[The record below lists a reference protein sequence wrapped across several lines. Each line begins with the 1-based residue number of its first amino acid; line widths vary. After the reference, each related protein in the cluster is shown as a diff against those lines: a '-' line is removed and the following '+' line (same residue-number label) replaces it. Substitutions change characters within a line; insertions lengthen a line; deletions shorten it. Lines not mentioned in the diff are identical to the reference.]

1 MLVSHITLGQ
11 SATYSWV
18 RRHGVAVHEEE
29 AAPHMSRILG
39 FLAACALALAG
50 IAAVPTPTQAA
61 PAKAEAAGL
70 LDVIVTL
77 KPGTDAR
84 AAATSLVARR
94 GGTVTH
100 VYAHALTGFAAT
112 LTDSLLT
119 LLRGDARIQSIE
131 LDRAVRISDT
141 QSPTPSWG
149 QDRVDQR
156 NLPLDSSYTYGA
168 SGSGVDVYVV
178 DTGIL
183 TTHPDFG
190 GRAVSGTDTVDND
203 GDANDCN
210 GHGTH
215 VSGTIGGTSYG
226 LAKAARLIGVRVL
239 DCNGSGATSG
249 VIAGLDWIV
258 ANHQQGRPAAA
269 NMSLGGGASTAL
281 DAAVD
286 RVIAD
291 GVTMAV
297 AAGNEN
303 TDACTKSPARV
314 PNALTVAAS
323 DRNDARAS
331 FSNRGTCV
339 DLFAP
344 GVAITSAWLDNGTNT
359 ISGTS
364 MATPHVAGAAALYL
378 QSHPTASPSA
388 VSSAILG
395 ATTKGKITGTA
406 RTCVLLILCSPATPA
421 NHLLYTGS

>member
-1 MLVSHITLGQ
+1 
-11 SATYSWV
+11 
-18 RRHGVAVHEEE
+18 
-29 AAPHMSRILG
+29 MSRILG
-39 FLAACALALAG
+39 FILACALALAG
-50 IAAVPTPTQAA
+50 LSAVPASTAAA
-61 PAKAEAAGL
+61 PATPATAGPAGL

-77 KPGTDAR
+77 KPGADAPAAAR
-84 AAATSLVARR
+84 ALVTRK
-94 GGTVTH
+94 GGRVNQ
-100 VYAHALTGFAAT
+100 VYSHALNGFAAT
-112 LTDSLLT
+112 LTDSLFA
-119 LLRGDARIQSIE
+119 LLRADSRVQSVE
-131 LDRAVRISDT
+131 LDQPVRISDT

-149 QDRVDQR
+149 LDRVDQR
-156 NLPLDSSYTYGA
+156 NLPLDSSYTSTATGK
-168 SGSGVDVYVV
+168 GVDVYVV

-190 GRAVSGTDTVDND
+190 GRAVSGTDTVD
-203 GDANDCN
+203 GDSNATDCN

-215 VSGTIGGTSYG
+215 VSGTIGGSSYG
-226 LAKAARLIGVRVL
+226 LAKQADLIGVRVL

-249 VIAGLDWIV
+249 VVAGLDWIV
-258 ANHQQGRPAAA
+258 AHHQSGQPAVA

-344 GVAITSAWLDNGTNT
+344 GVDITSAWLNNGTTT

-364 MATPHVAGAAALYL
+364 MASPHVAGAAALHL
-378 QSHPTASPSA
+378 EAHPSASPSA
-388 VSSAILG
+388 VGTAILA
-395 ATTKGKITGTA
+395 ATTKGRISGTA
-406 RTCVLLILCSPATPA
+406 RTCVLLIICSPATPA

>member
-1 MLVSHITLGQ
+1 
-11 SATYSWV
+11 
-18 RRHGVAVHEEE
+18 
-29 AAPHMSRILG
+29 MSRIPG
-39 FLAACALALAG
+39 FLGACALALAG
-50 IAAVPTPTQAA
+50 IAHVPAAVEAA
-61 PAKAEAAGL
+61 PLATGAGGPV
-70 LDVIVTL
+70 DVIVTL
-77 KPGTDAR
+77 EPGADAPAAAR
-84 AAATSLVARR
+84 ALATRK
-94 GGTVTH
+94 GGKVKH
-100 VYAHALTGFAAT
+100 VYSHAVNGFAAT
-112 LTDSLLT
+112 VPDALLAQLKGDS
-119 LLRGDARIQSIE
+119 RVRSVE
-131 LDRAVRISDT
+131 LDLPVRISDT

-149 QDRVDQR
+149 MDRVDQR
-156 NLPLDSSYTYGA
+156 NLPLDSSYTSTA
-168 SGSGVDVYVV
+168 SGNGVDVYVV

-183 TTHPDFG
+183 ATHPDFG

-203 GDANDCN
+203 DNATDCN

-215 VSGTIGGTSYG
+215 VSGTIGGSSYG
-226 LAKAARLIGVRVL
+226 LAKQARLIGVRVL

-249 VIAGLDWIV
+249 VVAGLDWIV
-258 ANHQQGRPAAA
+258 EHHRAGQPASA

-281 DAAVD
+281 DAAVN

-303 TDACTKSPARV
+303 ADACTKSPARV

-344 GVAITSAWLDNGTNT
+344 GVDITSAWLANGTNT

-378 QSHPTASPSA
+378 ESHPSA
-388 VSSAILG
+388 TPAAVGTAILG
-395 ATTKGKITGTA
+395 ASTKGKVTGTA
-406 RTCVLLILCSPATPA
+406 RTCVLLIICSPATPA

>member
-1 MLVSHITLGQ
+1 
-11 SATYSWV
+11 
-18 RRHGVAVHEEE
+18 
-29 AAPHMSRILG
+29 MSRIPG
-39 FLAACALALAG
+39 FLAACVLALAG
-50 IAAVPTPTQAA
+50 LSHVPAAAAA
-61 PAKAEAAGL
+61 PPATGAGGPV
-70 LDVIVTL
+70 DVIVTL
-77 KPGTDAR
+77 EPGADAPAAAR
-84 AAATSLVARR
+84 ALATRR
-94 GGTVTH
+94 GGQVRH
-100 VYAHALTGFAAT
+100 VYSHAVNGFAAT
-112 LTDSLLT
+112 VPDALLAQ
-119 LLRGDARIQSIE
+119 LRGDARVRSVE
-131 LDRAVRISDT
+131 LDLPVRISDT

-149 QDRVDQR
+149 LDRVDQR
-156 NLPLDSSYTYGA
+156 NLPLDSSYTSAATGQ
-168 SGSGVDVYVV
+168 GVDVYVV

-190 GRAVSGTDTVDND
+190 GRAVSGTDTVD
-203 GDANDCN
+203 GDTDATDCN

-215 VSGTIGGTSYG
+215 VSGTIGGSSYG
-226 LAKAARLIGVRVL
+226 LAKQADLIGVRVL

-249 VIAGLDWIV
+249 VVAGLDWIV
-258 ANHQQGRPAAA
+258 GNHRAGQPAVA

-281 DAAVD
+281 DAAVN

-344 GVAITSAWLDNGTNT
+344 GVDITSAWLDNGTTT

-364 MATPHVAGAAALYL
+364 MASPHVAGAAALYL
-378 QSHPTASPSA
+378 QSHPSASPGA
-388 VSSAILG
+388 VNTAIVD
-395 ATTKGKITGTA
+395 ATTKGRISGTA
-406 RTCVLLILCSPATPA
+406 RTCVLLIICSPATPA

>member
-1 MLVSHITLGQ
+1 
-11 SATYSWV
+11 
-18 RRHGVAVHEEE
+18 
-29 AAPHMSRILG
+29 MSRILG
-39 FLAACALALAG
+39 FILACAVALAG
-50 IAAVPTPTQAA
+50 LSAVPASAGAA
-61 PAKAEAAGL
+61 PATPATTAAPAGL

-77 KPGTDAR
+77 EPGADAPAAAR
-84 AAATSLVARR
+84 ALVTRK
-94 GGTVTH
+94 GGRVNH
-100 VYAHALTGFAAT
+100 VYSHALNGFAAT
-112 LTDSLLT
+112 LTDSLFA
-119 LLRGDARIQSIE
+119 LLRADSRVRSVE
-131 LDRAVRISDT
+131 LDRPVRISDT

-149 QDRVDQR
+149 LDRVDQR
-156 NLPLDSSYTYGA
+156 NLPLDSSYTSTATGQ
-168 SGSGVDVYVV
+168 GVDVYVV

-190 GRAVSGTDTVDND
+190 GRAVSGTDTVD
-203 GDANDCN
+203 GDANATDCN

-215 VSGTIGGTSYG
+215 VSGTIGGSSYG
-226 LAKAARLIGVRVL
+226 LAKRADLIGVRVL

-249 VIAGLDWIV
+249 VVAGLDWIV
-258 ANHQQGRPAAA
+258 AHHQAGQPAAA

-281 DAAVD
+281 DAAVN

-303 TDACTKSPARV
+303 ADACTKSPARV

-344 GVAITSAWLDNGTNT
+344 GVDITSAWLNNGANT

-378 QSHPTASPSA
+378 ESHPSASPSA
-388 VSSAILG
+388 VSTAIVN
-395 ATTKGKITGTA
+395 ATTKGRISGTA
-406 RTCVLLILCSPATPA
+406 RTCVLLIICSPATPA

>member
-1 MLVSHITLGQ
+1 
-11 SATYSWV
+11 
-18 RRHGVAVHEEE
+18 
-29 AAPHMSRILG
+29 MSRILG
-39 FLAACALALAG
+39 FIVACALAVATL
-50 IAAVPTPTQAA
+50 VHLPLA
-61 PAKAEAAGL
+61 PAQAQPVAARAAGL

-77 KPGTDAR
+77 EPTADAR
-84 AAATSLVARR
+84 ATADALVTTK
-94 GGTVTH
+94 GGLVTQ
-100 VYAHALTGFAAT
+100 VYDNVLNGFAAT
-112 LTDSLLT
+112 LTDTLLSV
-119 LLRGDARIQSIE
+119 LRGDTRVRAIE
-131 LDRAVRISDT
+131 LDRTMRISDT
-141 QSPTPSWG
+141 QTPTPSWG

-156 NLPLDSSYTYGA
+156 NLPLNNTYSYA
-168 SGSGVDVYVV
+168 STGSGVDVYVV

-190 GRAVSGTDTVDND
+190 GRAVHGTDTID
-203 GDANDCN
+203 GDNNATDCN

-215 VSGTIGGTSYG
+215 VAGTIGGTGHG
-226 LAKAARLIGVRVL
+226 LAKQADLIGVRVL
-239 DCNGSGATSG
+239 DCAGSGSNSA
-249 VIAGLDWIV
+249 VIAGLDWVV
-258 ANHQQGRPAAA
+258 AHHQPGTPAVA

-281 DAAVD
+281 DDAVR

-314 PNALTVAAS
+314 PDALTVAAS
-323 DRNDARAS
+323 ARNDSRAS

-344 GVAITSAWLDNGTNT
+344 GVDITSTWLNNGTNT

-364 MATPHVAGAAALYL
+364 MASPHVAAAAALHL
-378 QSHPTASPSA
+378 STHPGASLASVNAA
-388 VSSAILG
+388 VLA

-406 RTCVLLILCSPATPA
+406 RTCVLLIICSPATPA

>member
-1 MLVSHITLGQ
+1 
-11 SATYSWV
+11 
-18 RRHGVAVHEEE
+18 
-29 AAPHMSRILG
+29 MSRIPG
-39 FLAACALALAG
+39 FLAACALACAG
-50 IAAVPTPTQAA
+50 LAAVPSATQAA
-61 PAKAEAAGL
+61 PAATEASGPVK
-70 LDVIVTL
+70 VIVTL
-77 KPGTDAR
+77 EPGADAPAAAR
-84 AAATSLVARR
+84 ALATRR
-94 GGTVTH
+94 GGKVTH
-100 VYAHALTGFAAT
+100 VYSHALRGFSAT
-112 LTDSLLT
+112 VPDALLT
-119 LLRGDARIQSIE
+119 QLKGDPRVRSVE
-131 LDRAVRISDT
+131 LDLPVRISDT
-141 QSPTPSWG
+141 QTPTPSWG
-149 QDRVDQR
+149 LDRVDQR
-156 NLPLDSSYTYGA
+156 NLPLDSSYSSTTTGQ
-168 SGSGVDVYVV
+168 GVDVYVV

-203 GDANDCN
+203 GNATDCN

-215 VSGTIGGTSYG
+215 VSGTIGGSSYG
-226 LAKAARLIGVRVL
+226 LAKNAHLIGVRVL

-249 VIAGLDWIV
+249 VVAGLDWVV
-258 ANHQQGRPAAA
+258 AHHQAGQPAAA

-281 DAAVD
+281 DAAVN

-344 GVAITSAWLDNGTNT
+344 GVDITSAWLANGTNT

-378 QSHPTASPSA
+378 ESHPSATPAAVGTAI
-388 VSSAILG
+388 VG
-395 ATTKGKITGTA
+395 ASTKNKVTGTA
-406 RTCVLLILCSPATPA
+406 RTCVLLVVCSPATPA

>member
-1 MLVSHITLGQ
+1 
-11 SATYSWV
+11 
-18 RRHGVAVHEEE
+18 
-29 AAPHMSRILG
+29 MSRIPG
-39 FLAACALALAG
+39 FLAACALACAG
-50 IAAVPTPTQAA
+50 LAAVPSATQAA
-61 PAKAEAAGL
+61 PAATEASGPVK
-70 LDVIVTL
+70 VIVTL
-77 KPGTDAR
+77 EPGADAPAAAR
-84 AAATSLVARR
+84 ALATRR
-94 GGTVTH
+94 GGKVTH
-100 VYAHALTGFAAT
+100 VYSHALRGFSAT
-112 LTDSLLT
+112 VPDALLT
-119 LLRGDARIQSIE
+119 QLKGDPRVRSVE
-131 LDRAVRISDT
+131 LDLPVRISDT
-141 QSPTPSWG
+141 QTPTPSWG
-149 QDRVDQR
+149 LDRVDQR
-156 NLPLDSSYTYGA
+156 NLPLDSSYSSTATGQ
-168 SGSGVDVYVV
+168 GVDVYVV

-203 GDANDCN
+203 GNATDCN

-215 VSGTIGGTSYG
+215 VSGTIGGSSYG
-226 LAKAARLIGVRVL
+226 LAKSAHLIGVRVL

-249 VIAGLDWIV
+249 VVAGLDWVV
-258 ANHQQGRPAAA
+258 AHHQAGQPAAA

-344 GVAITSAWLDNGTNT
+344 GVDITSAWLANGTNT

-378 QSHPTASPSA
+378 ESHPSATPAAVGTAI
-388 VSSAILG
+388 VG
-395 ATTKGKITGTA
+395 ASTKNKVTGTA
-406 RTCVLLILCSPATPA
+406 RTCVLLVVCSPATPA